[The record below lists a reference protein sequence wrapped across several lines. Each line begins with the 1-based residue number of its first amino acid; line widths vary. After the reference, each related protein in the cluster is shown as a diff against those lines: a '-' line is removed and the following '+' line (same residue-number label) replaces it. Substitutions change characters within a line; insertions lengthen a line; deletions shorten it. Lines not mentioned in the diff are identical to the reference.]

1 MKQILKA
8 LLILTAFTALQ
19 VNAENESYTANL
31 DDIAIQRDAMKESAR
46 GKANREREV
55 PSWKGYLIST
65 KQAMDNTQRL
75 YYQIDELRYKNQ
87 LVEERW
93 GDSSYVDDAAEAAQV
108 HYLDL
113 LNVVSARLSID
124 KANNKKS
131 FTQQGEKDRALGK
144 LNWAKKFLGYVEGMS
159 KFEDMDFSG
168 TYYQQTDLDTTFK
181 NARDQIARAQ
191 KHYTKAANAVEAFS
205 ERKIL
210 ERYNRDI
217 AKADRFYQGYVDAKT
232 EFNESHTLV
241 TELLDDGW
249 IIDQKTFNYILP
261 CDADKTPGVAII
273 VHGTNIAA
281 LVEEQEDGSFKS
293 THDVSVVFPDMM
305 SKCIAIAVPKS
316 GMSETA
322 PFNGGIE
329 YYRQWWMADKTPRTE
344 DDEIKA
350 TIDLINL
357 AFDALPEAHI
367 YLVYGYDAGVLAS
380 HVIDRLKSDP
390 NENVFKIYG
399 HVTVN
404 YQTGVYTGHDL
415 DGTTWSST
423 DM

>member
-1 MKQILKA
+1 
-8 LLILTAFTALQ
+8 
-19 VNAENESYTANL
+19 
-31 DDIAIQRDAMKESAR
+31 
-46 GKANREREV
+46 
-55 PSWKGYLIST
+55 
-65 KQAMDNTQRL
+65 
-75 YYQIDELRYKNQ
+75 
-87 LVEERW
+87 
-93 GDSSYVDDAAEAAQV
+93 
-108 HYLDL
+108 
-113 LNVVSARLSID
+113 
-124 KANNKKS
+124 
-131 FTQQGEKDRALGK
+131 
-144 LNWAKKFLGYVEGMS
+144 
-159 KFEDMDFSG
+159 
-168 TYYQQTDLDTTFK
+168 
-181 NARDQIARAQ
+181 
-191 KHYTKAANAVEAFS
+191 
-205 ERKIL
+205 
-210 ERYNRDI
+210 
-217 AKADRFYQGYVDAKT
+217 
-232 EFNESHTLV
+232 V

-367 YLVYGYDAGVLAS
+367 YLVYGYDAGVYL
-380 HVIDRLKSDP
+380 
-390 NENVFKIYG
+390 
-399 HVTVN
+399 
-404 YQTGVYTGHDL
+404 GHDPYIHQF
-415 DGTTWSST
+415 GN
-423 DM
+423 